1 VVFDAMGSIGVGVLM
16 GGVSFFIITKNRRL
30 LGQSVPDS
38 KEKVVQLLLSD
49 EAVMRCGSIAYFV

>member
-49 EAVMRCGSIAYFV
+49 EAVMR